1 MTTMQIPSFQYHSDP
16 SDPRS
21 HKRTNFLNY
30 RRQIALEVLVATEED
45 RQNMITDVVR
55 KDKVVALVE
64 IYFCIFQRKGIANG
78 VEDRGR

>member
-1 MTTMQIPSFQYHSDP
+1 MQIPSFQYRLDP

-21 HKRTNFLNY
+21 HKRTNLLNY
-30 RRQIALEVLVATEED
+30 RRQIALEVPAATDED

-55 KDKVVALVE
+55 KDKVVALAA